1 MMSNGAAHAAPHG
14 HVYGRYAPPRWPEA
28 HCSSKKQYD
37 EMYAESLAAPEK
49 FWGRI
54 AEQFYWKKK
63 WEAPFHRWALLLAHI
78 RSIAAKGW
86 GGPIASRL
94 LCNCWRMAIG
104 QLGASS
110 RGDEAT

>member
-1 MMSNGAAHAAPHG
+1 MMSNVAVHPVQHG
-14 HVYGRYAPPRWPEA
+14 HVYGRYAPPKWPEA

-63 WEAPFHRWALLLAHI
+63 WEAPFHRWAPLLAV
-78 RSIAAKGW
+78 RW
-86 GGPIASRL
+86 E
-94 LCNCWRMAIG
+94 
-104 QLGASS
+104 SS
-110 RGDEAT
+110 A

>member
-1 MMSNGAAHAAPHG
+1 MMSNGAAHAVQHG
-14 HVYGRYAPPRWPEA
+14 HVYGRYAPPKWPEA

-63 WEAPFHRWALLLAHI
+63 WEAPFHRWALLLAYTYTFPAM
-78 RSIAAKGW
+78 RVGRVDCWPVAVQ
-86 GGPIASRL
+86 L
-94 LCNCWRMAIG
+94 LAH
-104 QLGASS
+104 
-110 RGDEAT
+110 GDWSARRQQQG